1 MFDNVCRYL
10 SERFSADIAAWLLG
24 EPITLTRLSPTE
36 LSLQPLRADALI
48 LLEKALIRQVLRTEI
63 MRESVI
69 YQDIFE
75 QGEARGKAEGKA
87 EGKMEVARNL
97 LKLGMAIAQIA
108 EVTGLTV
115 EQVSQLQSE

>member
-1 MFDNVCRYL
+1 
-10 SERFSADIAAWLLG
+10 
-24 EPITLTRLSPTE
+24 
-36 LSLQPLRADALI
+36 
-48 LLEKALIRQVLRTEI
+48 

-69 YQDIFE
+69 YQDIFQQGE
-75 QGEARGKAEGKA
+75 ARGEARGKAEGKV
-87 EGKMEVARNL
+87 EGKLEVARNL